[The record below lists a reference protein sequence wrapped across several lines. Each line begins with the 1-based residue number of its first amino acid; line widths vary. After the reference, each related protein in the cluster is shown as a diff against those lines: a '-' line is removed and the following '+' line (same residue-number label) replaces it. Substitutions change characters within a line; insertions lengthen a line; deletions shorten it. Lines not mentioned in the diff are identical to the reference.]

1 MANKQSFTPEE
12 WSKILESPMVA
23 GIAVSAAEPSGVWG
37 SLKEAFA
44 SSSALAS
51 AKLDPG
57 SNELIRAVAADFETA
72 EGRSDLQKALRQR
85 FADAEPVDCVQRSL
99 ANLREVSSIL
109 DAKAPGDAAAFKGWL
124 LSISQKV
131 ADAANEGAFMGIGG
145 VQVSDAERATLGD
158 IAKALGTNA

>member
-1 MANKQSFTPEE
+1 MANKQSFLPEE
-12 WSKILESPMVA
+12 WTKIVESPMVV

-51 AKLDPG
+51 AKVDAG
-57 SNELIRAVAADFETA
+57 SNELVRAVAADFETA
-72 EGRSDLQKALRQR
+72 EGRSDLQKALRRR

-109 DAKAPGDAAAFKGWL
+109 DAKAPSDAAAFKVWL

-131 ADAANEGAFMGIGG
+131 AKAATEGAFMGVGG
-145 VQVSDAERATLGD
+145 EQVSDAERATLGD
-158 IAKALGTNA
+158 IAKSLGTSA